1 MDISVIGASG
11 GCGRE
16 VVTRL
21 VSEGV
26 LGRRELLQLVGGNP
40 VSNRP
45 CYLHGLRA
53 DLQDAYA
60 ENIPE
65 VDVTDSADDI
75 VGDIVVM
82 AAGATFPTDA
92 GKAGNLR
99 SRDDLARANTALF
112 EHFAAAVARNR
123 KGNPPLVIVLSNP
136 VELGVHVFSQYLDR
150 DYVIGM
156 GAFSDSQRFRWEIA
170 SQLGLSRQRVHAS
183 MAGEHGLGMVPLWS
197 TVRIHGLQS
206 NELAATITRLRDGL
220 SLADFSARLAAEHAA
235 VMEEMMADAVNGP
248 VRALARI
255 AKLPPDLRVAL
266 KPFPV
271 HYSQAKTISATA
283 TATVELVKALCEGRA
298 VEVCAQYAHRGELG
312 IFGPIGNRLILEGA
326 VRRVVPG
333 DDLSDEELRLLQ
345 ECGER
350 CNGKIQ
356 EWIHGR

>member
-11 GCGRE
+11 SCGRE

-40 VSNRP
+40 ASNRP
-45 CYLHGLRA
+45 SYLHGLRA

-65 VDVTDSADDI
+65 VDVTDNADDI

-92 GKAGNLR
+92 GKADKLR
-99 SRDDLARANTALF
+99 SRDDLARANVRLF
-112 EHFAAAVARNR
+112 EHFAGAVARNR
-123 KGNPPLVIVLSNP
+123 KGNPPLVIILSNP

-150 DYVIGM
+150 EYVIGM

-197 TVRIHGLQS
+197 TVRIHGLQRA
-206 NELAATITRLRDGL
+206 ELEATIARLRDGL
-220 SLADFSARLAAEHAA
+220 TSSGFAARLSLEHAA
-235 VMEEMMADAVNGP
+235 LMEEMMADAVNGP

-298 VEVCAQYAHRGELG
+298 VEVCAQFAHRGELG
-312 IFGPIGNRLILEGA
+312 IHGPIGNRLILEGN

-333 DDLSDEELRLLQ
+333 DDLSDEEVRLLQ
-345 ECGER
+345 QCGER
-350 CNGKIQ
+350 CSGKIQ
-356 EWIHGR
+356 EWIRGH

>member
-21 VSEGV
+21 VSQGV

-40 VSNRP
+40 TSRRP
-45 CYLHGLRA
+45 SYLHGLRA

-65 VDVTDSADDI
+65 IDVTDDADEI

-82 AAGATFPTDA
+82 AAGATFPTDSAQA
-92 GKAGNLR
+92 GALQN
-99 SRDDLARANTALF
+99 RDDLARANYPLF

-123 KGNPPLVIVLSNP
+123 KGNPPVVIVLSNP
-136 VELGVHVFSQYLDR
+136 VELGVHVFCRHLPR
-150 DYVIGM
+150 EYVLGM

-170 SQLGLSRQRVHAS
+170 SQLGLVRQRVHAS

-197 TVRIHGLQS
+197 TVRIHGLQTD
-206 NELAATITRLRDGL
+206 ELAATIARLRDGTI
-220 SLADFSARLAAEHAA
+220 SADFPARLAAEHASLMA
-235 VMEEMMADAVNGP
+235 QMMADPIDGP
-248 VRALARI
+248 VRALARV
-255 AKLPPDLRVAL
+255 ARLPPDLRVAL

-283 TATVELVKALCEGRA
+283 TATVELVSALCEGRA
-298 VEVCAQYAHRGELG
+298 VEICAQYQHRGELG
-312 IFGPIGNRLILEGA
+312 IHGPIGNRLILEGV

-333 DDLSDEELRLLQ
+333 DDLSDEELALLQ
-345 ECGER
+345 ACGVR
-350 CNGKIQ
+350 CRSKIR
-356 EWIHGR
+356 EWSHD